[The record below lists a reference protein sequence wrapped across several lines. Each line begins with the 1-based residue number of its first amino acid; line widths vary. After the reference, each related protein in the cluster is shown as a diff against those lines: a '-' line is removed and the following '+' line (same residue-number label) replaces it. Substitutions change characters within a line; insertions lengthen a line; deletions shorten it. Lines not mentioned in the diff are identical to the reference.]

1 MEEIISKEELKKFLK
16 VQQYEKSK
24 LADFVYNKLKLKEL
38 NEIYLKH
45 KEKDSI
51 SFVEGILSDLGIHFE
66 ISEED
71 LKRIPQKGGFIL
83 LSNHPFGALDGLII
97 CKTIAEKRPDFKL
110 MANFLL
116 ERIAPLKDMIF
127 PVNPFETMKDKKS
140 SVNGIRNAL
149 TYVREGHPLGIFPA
163 GEVAA
168 FKLSKLNVKEKEWDQ
183 IIKFIL
189 KCNVPVIPT
198 YISGTN
204 SPLFH
209 ALGLIHPLLR
219 TAKLPSEIFNKKN
232 KKVTM
237 RIGHPIHID
246 DLKKMESDHAI
257 STYLQL
263 KSQFLKNAP
272 TIDSFYK
279 KPILGIKR
287 KVQEITPAIHTDLLV
302 KEIQKL
308 NESQLLSIVNDYRLY
323 EIDAQQCP
331 NLMLELGRKREI
343 AFRAVNEGTNKEL
356 DLDPFDL
363 YYKHLIIWDEKNNA
377 LVGAYRLG
385 KGDEIFSKYGF
396 RGFYTHTLFRFKKQM
411 ELPLYESIELGRS
424 FVSLEYQKKATPLF
438 LLWKGIFLFME
449 RNPKYKYLI
458 GPVSIS
464 QDFTKISKSFIVQ
477 FSNRYLTNA
486 FVKDLVKPRKN
497 FIQPILKQK
506 KIIKLVQGL
515 DGDIDKLDKMIQET
529 DFGKHLPVLLK
540 KYVGLNAQITC
551 FNVDKKFNNCLDGF
565 LFLDYHTIP
574 EHIKEGLRK

>member
-1 MEEIISKEELKKFLK
+1 MELISKEELKKFLK
-16 VQQYEKSK
+16 VKEYDKSK

-45 KEKDSI
+45 KEKNSI
-51 SFVEGILSDLGIHFE
+51 DFVESILADLGIQFE
-66 ISEED
+66 IPEAD

-116 ERIAPLKDMIF
+116 ERIAPLKEMIF
-127 PVNPFETMKDKKS
+127 SVNPFETMKDKKS

-168 FKLSKLNVKEKEWDQ
+168 FKLSKLNIQEKEWDQ

-237 RIGHPIHID
+237 RIGHPIQIE
-246 DLKKMESDHAI
+246 DLKKMDSEHSI

-263 KSQFLKNAP
+263 KSRFLKNSIS
-272 TIDSFYK
+272 IDSFYK

-287 KVQEITPAIHTDLLV
+287 KQQEIIATISINLLNS
-302 KEIQKL
+302 EIKKL
-308 NESQLLSIVNDYRLY
+308 KDTQLLCSVNEYKLY
-323 EIDAQQCP
+323 EIDANQCP

-343 AFRAVNEGTNKEL
+343 TFRAVNEGTNKEL
-356 DLDPFDL
+356 DLDPFDI
-363 YYKHLIIWDEKNNA
+363 YYKHLIIWDEKNES

-385 KGDEIFSKYGF
+385 KGDEIFDNFGIK
-396 RGFYTHTLFRFKKQM
+396 GFYTYTLFKFKKQL

-424 FVSLEYQKKATPLF
+424 FVSLEYQRKATPLY

-464 QDFTKISKSFIVQ
+464 NHFSKISKSFIVNYSEQ
-477 FSNRYLTNA
+477 FLNDSLIQN
-486 FVKDLVKPRKN
+486 LVKPRKK
-497 FIQPILKQK
+497 FQYPILNKK
-506 KIIKLVQGL
+506 KIIKLIAGTN
-515 DGDIDKLDKMIQET
+515 GDVEKLDKLIQET
-529 DFGKHLPVLLK
+529 DIGKNLPILLK
-540 KYVGLNAQITC
+540 KYIGLNAQITC

-565 LFLDYHTIP
+565 LFLEYHKIP
-574 EHIKEGLRK
+574 ENIKEGLRK

>member
-1 MEEIISKEELKKFLK
+1 
-16 VQQYEKSK
+16 
-24 LADFVYNKLKLKEL
+24 
-38 NEIYLKH
+38 
-45 KEKDSI
+45 
-51 SFVEGILSDLGIHFE
+51 
-66 ISEED
+66 
-71 LKRIPQKGGFIL
+71 
-83 LSNHPFGALDGLII
+83 
-97 CKTIAEKRPDFKL
+97 

-116 ERIAPLKDMIF
+116 ERITPLKEMIF

-149 TYVREGHPLGIFPA
+149 KYVREGHPLGIFPA
-163 GEVAA
+163 GEVAS

-189 KCNVPVIPT
+189 KCNVPIIPT

-237 RIGHPIHID
+237 RIGHPIQIE

-263 KSQFLKNAP
+263 KSQFLKNSP
-272 TIDSFYK
+272 SIDSFYK

-287 KVQEITPAIHTDLLV
+287 KQQDITPAIFTDLLV
-302 KEIQKL
+302 KEIKQL
-308 NESQLLSIVNDYRLY
+308 DESQLLIIVNDYKLY
-323 EIDAQQCP
+323 EIDANQCP

-343 AFRAVNEGTNKEL
+343 TFRAVKEGTNKEL

-385 KGDEIFSKYGF
+385 KGDEILSKYGF
-396 RGFYTHTLFRFKKQM
+396 RGFYTYTLFKFKKQM

-449 RNPKYKYLI
+449 RNPRYKYLI

-464 QDFTKISKSFIVQ
+464 QDFTRISKSFIVH
-477 FSNRYLTNA
+477 FSEMYLNNSL
-486 FVKDLVKPRKN
+486 VKDLVKPRKN
-497 FIQPILKQK
+497 FIRPILKQK
-506 KIIKLVQGL
+506 KISKLVYGL
-515 DGDIDKLDKMIQET
+515 NGDIDKLDKLIQET
-529 DFGKHLPVLLK
+529 DPGKHLPVLLK

-551 FNVDKKFNNCLDGF
+551 FNVDKKFNNCLDGL
-565 LFLDYHTIP
+565 LFLEYHTIP
-574 EHIKEGLRK
+574 EQIKEGLRK